1 GALLVHGY
9 HPWAE
14 DAEIYLPGVE
24 RTLSPKLFPRGAE
37 FFEPY
42 TRLSLFHYL
51 IAGSVRVT
59 HLPLEWA
66 LFAWQLASIFL
77 LLLACWRLAGLRRSH
92 AFAHGSVRLI
102 VRISACRDGEIQ
114 CRPSIP
120 WRVVPCSVFIPAAF
134 RGVPGRGAVS
144 RLSLHTELAVV

>member
-1 GALLVHGY
+1 LEFRRVLFRSALLVHGY

-24 RTLSPKLFPRGAE
+24 KTLNPKLFPKGAE

-66 LFAWQLASIFL
+66 PFAWQLASMFL
-77 LLLACWRLAGLRRSH
+77 LLLACWRLSGKCFAHRPAHWAAVALVPAGLTCPVSVTRVL
-92 AFAHGSVRLI
+92 AFSQV
-102 VRISACRDGEIQ
+102 C
-114 CRPSIP
+114 
-120 WRVVPCSVFIPAAF
+120 
-134 RGVPGRGAVS
+134 
-144 RLSLHTELAVV
+144 